1 MSNDNI
7 VTHEHLATIEKYM
20 AQQADSISKLA
31 DSLNELV
38 IAEKERVIRDEQI
51 NSKISVIEAFIDKHE
66 DGIKASTY
74 LCKLFNNYIMK
85 IAFPV
90 VTTAIVFVV
99 IANTVDLSKLT
110 GG

>member
-1 MSNDNI
+1 MSNENI

-20 AQQADSISKLA
+20 AQQANSISKLA

-38 IAEKERVIRDEQI
+38 IAEKERAIRDEQI
-51 NSKISVIEAFIDKHE
+51 NSKISVIETFIDKHE

-74 LCKLFNNYIMK
+74 LCKLFNNYIMR

-90 VTTAIVFVV
+90 VTTAIVFVI